1 MVDYITSFG
10 EGETMVSDSSSSFRI
25 FSARASCKAC
35 AFKALIA
42 MMVAN
47 DEVMVCCVSGPCL
60 FRGYRVDYAVVCVV
74 VAIVG
79 R

>member
-10 EGETMVSDSSSSFRI
+10 EGETMVSDSSSSFRL
-25 FSARASCKAC
+25 FSARACCKAC
-35 AFKALIA
+35 AFKAL
-42 MMVAN
+42 VAN
-47 DEVMVCCVSGPCL
+47 IEVMVCCVSGPGL
-60 FRGYRVDYAVVCVV
+60 FQGDRVDYAVVCVV